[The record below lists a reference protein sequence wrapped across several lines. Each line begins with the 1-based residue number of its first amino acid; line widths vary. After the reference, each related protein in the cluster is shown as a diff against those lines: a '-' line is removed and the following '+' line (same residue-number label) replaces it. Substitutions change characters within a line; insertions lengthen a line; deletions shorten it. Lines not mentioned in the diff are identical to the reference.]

1 MKNHSGFTLIE
12 MITVI
17 AIIGILATVAM
28 PSFMQTIKQDRIV
41 STTNKLM
48 SSFKMAR
55 SEAVKREKTV
65 TLEVKDDGAT
75 WSASFDEDEQTINLM
90 AFNNDKPG
98 VVISELAEITINAFG
113 ESAPTQ
119 ITISDDDE
127 NTTDRCFRI
136 YLSGQ
141 SKIDKGSCE

>member
-12 MITVI
+12 MLTVI

-41 STTNKLM
+41 STANNLM

-65 TLEVKDDGAT
+65 TLKVKDDGAT
-75 WSASFDEDEQTINLM
+75 WSASFDEDEQMIDFM

-98 VVISELAEITINAFG
+98 VVINELAEITINAFG